1 MGNLVNI
8 PTEFTVNVKFERDS
22 LITLATVVVVII
34 FIALL
39 AQIAIKKMS

>member
-1 MGNLVNI
+1 MLNI
-8 PTEFTVNVKFERDS
+8 PTEFTVNVRFERDS

-39 AQIAIKKMS
+39 AQVAVKRMA